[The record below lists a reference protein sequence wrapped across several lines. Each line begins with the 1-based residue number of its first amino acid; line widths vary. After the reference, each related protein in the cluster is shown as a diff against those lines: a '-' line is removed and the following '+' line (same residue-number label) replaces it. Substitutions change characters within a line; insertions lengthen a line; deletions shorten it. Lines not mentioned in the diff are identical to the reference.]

1 MDLRELDALPT
12 LCFSETT
19 VLFRA
24 VSTGARQTVRFL
36 VERGCCDAD
45 RASGAISVRPLMAAC
60 YVKNAKER
68 IAIVNIL
75 LDSGADPSLTDV
87 KGRSSLTYACALK
100 QADTVGAMLRHWDFD
115 LNQQDCCG
123 NTALHVCASC
133 GDPHV
138 LKLLLR
144 KMVRYGLDISVR
156 NSSGLTPLAVALA
169 HGHRESVGILHTSG
183 ATPRRSKED
192 FIRLLDSKGADKKA
206 GAAQSVLIE
215 DDHDC
220 QYEANP
226 LAIADHRLPPS
237 TPAISS
243 YSSESD
249 PALIEPPLSND
260 PLHQTRSDSLTL
272 PKIQGKC
279 APGQYD
285 GGCSPVSAV
294 HSSARESSCL
304 NRILSV
310 YPTRTS
316 SLYRLPS
323 RELSRLDAVWME
335 NVNTYARPP
344 TPPPALS
351 KRSFLTRGSVSP
363 AVLRTRSQQSV
374 HTTNEHTPQQA
385 VARTSILLQ
394 RSVSPAMHQTHS
406 QKSGTNQLTPQ
417 HALSR
422 SSPGLYRT
430 RSQRSTNQL
439 SPQHALS
446 RSVSPVHH
454 THNQK
459 SL

>member
-87 KGRSSLTYACALK
+87 KGRSSLTYACTLT

-169 HGHRESVGILHTSG
+169 HGHRESVVILHKSG
-183 ATPRRSKED
+183 ATPRLSKED
-192 FIRLLDSKGADKKA
+192 FIRLLDSTVGDKKA

-215 DDHDC
+215 DDDVC
-220 QYEANP
+220 QYEAN
-226 LAIADHRLPPS
+226 HRLPPS
-237 TPAISS
+237 NPALSS

-249 PALIEPPLSND
+249 PALIEPPLYND
-260 PLHQTRSDSLTL
+260 PHHQTRSDSLTL
-272 PKIQGKC
+272 PKIQEKC
-279 APGQYD
+279 TPGQHD
-285 GGCSPVSAV
+285 SGCSPVSAV
-294 HSSARESSCL
+294 HSSAWESSNSSCL
-304 NRILSV
+304 NRMLSV

-351 KRSFLTRGSVSP
+351 KMSFLTRGSVSP

-374 HTTNEHTPQQA
+374 HTTNELTPQQA